1 MHLDFVRWLTLPLS
15 CSFFWV
21 FDIFPHGQTRGIHA
35 SRQSTPKV
43 SSGCRHHW
51 SSLPNT
57 TRRAMKQKRM
67 PNNLRVR
74 PPPPRLYLQQWDGA
88 RFFCRCAASFRT
100 HNSQPRKS
108 HEPCCNG
115 AQPSQNWWPSAVDLA
130 AIPIQR
136 RVFWRCCRN
145 EW

>member
-1 MHLDFVRWLTLPLS
+1 MVNLAIIVQLFLGLWHFSSRSDPRDPCVSPIYAEGLFGLPSPLIIAAEYDTS
-15 CSFFWV
+15 RDEAEAYAEQFES
-21 FDIFPHGQTRGIHA
+21 A
-35 SRQSTPKV
+35 SP
-43 SSGCRHHW
+43 SS
-51 SSLPNT
+51 PAIPP
-57 TRRAMKQKRM
+57 AMGWCT
-67 PNNLRVR
+67 V
-74 PPPPRLYLQQWDGA
+74 
-88 RFFCRCAASFRT
+88 FCRCAASFRT